1 MKKYAFLLFCGS
13 FLAACQHD
21 YIMPPPDVYD
31 KYCVPDTLP
40 PFKDVSCRCFSCDD
54 IYDTL
59 KYVFSD
65 VCFNPNNPYQ
75 IAYLRSPINY
85 FGLKKD
91 IWVFDFE
98 TGENKI
104 VGTNAAYG
112 LSWSAK
118 GWLAFTG
125 LNRQIY
131 KLKSNG
137 DSLTQ
142 LTKRNAYCNYPEWN
156 EKGDKIVFSTDVT
169 AYFHFLD
176 EQGKQIDSA
185 YIIKAPFFSHK
196 WVNDTTLLV
205 SYSDGEVVLL
215 NLISKTKKEVRN
227 RPLALNTLNFAKLFG
242 YSPQSQAFYWTGI
255 NGLQKTDLQT
265 RKTVLLQEEPVNTY
279 KMIGNYCRQTDKLL
293 AVRTVIDFYHDPFNP
308 NPCKRRKYQY
318 LTIMNTDGTN
328 ERKIV
333 FPQ

>member
-1 MKKYAFLLFCGS
+1 MKKDVFLLFCCF
-13 FLAACQHD
+13 FLAACQHESV
-21 YIMPPPDVYD
+21 MRPPEIYD
-31 KYCVPDTLP
+31 KYSVPDTLP
-40 PFKDVSCRCFSCDD
+40 PYKAVNCQCFECRY
-54 IYDTL
+54 ILDTL
-59 KYVFSD
+59 KYSFD
-65 VCFNPNNPYQ
+65 NVCFNPNNPYQ
-75 IAYLRSPINY
+75 IAYLRSPTNF
-85 FGLKKD
+85 FGLNKD

-98 TGENKI
+98 TGKNKI

-112 LSWSAK
+112 LSWSTK

-137 DSLTQ
+137 DSLTR
-142 LTKRNAYCNYPEWN
+142 LTNRNSYCNDPEWN
-156 EKGDKIVFSTDVT
+156 EKGDKIVFTTDIT

-185 YIIKAPFFSHK
+185 YMIKGFFAPYK

-205 SYSDGEVVLL
+205 SYNDGEIALM
-215 NLISKTKKEVRN
+215 NLISNTKQEVRN
-227 RPLALNTLNFAKLFG
+227 RPISDGNLAKLFG
-242 YSPQSQAFYWTGI
+242 YDPQSQAFYWTGI

-265 RKTVLLQEEPVNTY
+265 RKTVLLQEQLVTTY
-279 KMIGNYCRQTDKLL
+279 KVIGNYCRQTDKLL
-293 AVRTVIDFYHDPFNP
+293 AVRTVIDFYNDPWNSD
-308 NPCKRRKYQY
+308 PCWRRKYQY